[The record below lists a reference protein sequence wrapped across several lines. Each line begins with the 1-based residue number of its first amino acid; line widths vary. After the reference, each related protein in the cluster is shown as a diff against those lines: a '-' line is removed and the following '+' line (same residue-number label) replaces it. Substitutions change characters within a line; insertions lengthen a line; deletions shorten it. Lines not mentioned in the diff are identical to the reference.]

1 MAAHANLPKSRGE
14 MGQGK
19 GGLGWN
25 IPIPGPEPT
34 TRRIMSPVPTPIRS
48 PHSER
53 CSWVCGRRWKRDDAP
68 GMVGK
73 ENGLG
78 LIDVGSSPNKELVVD
93 TGSIA
98 VGAARDANAAALPSP
113 TAMNMRDRIADG
125 KLRSVALAVTAKM
138 PWLWAMTIMPF
149 LPCTLAT
156 GSKSVELLMG
166 RETHHGGHHRLLALS
181 KSTRSPRILLHEN
194 WDGPGITDV
203 DTELGWLSTN
213 LHRSRGDNGVG
224 QRWIGTSPP
233 LAPNQRP
240 GE

>member
-78 LIDVGSSPNKELVVD
+78 LIDSE
-93 TGSIA
+93 
-98 VGAARDANAAALPSP
+98 
-113 TAMNMRDRIADG
+113 
-125 KLRSVALAVTAKM
+125 
-138 PWLWAMTIMPF
+138 
-149 LPCTLAT
+149 
-156 GSKSVELLMG
+156 
-166 RETHHGGHHRLLALS
+166 
-181 KSTRSPRILLHEN
+181 
-194 WDGPGITDV
+194 
-203 DTELGWLSTN
+203 
-213 LHRSRGDNGVG
+213 
-224 QRWIGTSPP
+224 P
-233 LAPNQRP
+233 LAPRKMEMEA
-240 GE
+240 GSFEL